1 MMSLRNSLTG
11 KVSVCILL
19 LALAGCLAMPSTS
32 WAILHVSC
40 DAGEGDPGD
49 GSSSDSDP
57 LGGGSGLPP
66 TSGDDQ
72 AETNGAIPPL
82 DIVIEEF
89 NSSFRFPFIIIP
101 VINTNSFELTVV
113 RTHWEVDR

>member
-40 DAGEGDPGD
+40 DAGEGDPLDGHDAD
-49 GSSSDSDP
+49 GSDG
-57 LGGGSGLPP
+57 LGGGSLPP
-66 TSGDDQ
+66 DGYDTDGDS
-72 AETNGAIPPL
+72 TPPPGRIPAFYAAPGL
-82 DIVIEEF
+82 IDVSMIVPCWDGTKLVFLHIPIIEGMD
-89 NSSFRFPFIIIP
+89 P
-101 VINTNSFELTVV
+101 
-113 RTHWEVDR
+113 